1 MNNKTSITKKVLT
14 DDVLKV
20 FKETNNT
27 TRENYLKYG
36 KYSRA
41 PIKRIYGTW
50 NNLLTELGYKINMHK
65 GIITREDI
73 IKDMQRLIDENDF
86 VNSRIQ
92 RKYGAYSQKTIDN
105 IFGSYTELAKIMG
118 LKVDGRQISDQEIK
132 DDLINL
138 YEIHGY
144 MSQQLIKEYGIV
156 SNITVINRFKSLQTI
171 CDILD
176 IPLYTNSPMSKFSSF
191 VIGVV
196 SSELNEEPKYE
207 YTFPWLINPK
217 TGFNLRIDAYYPGSN
232 LALEADGKQHFS
244 DGKSFYNNTPED
256 IKTYQERDRAKD
268 DLLKKHDINI
278 LRISYKDKLD
288 DIKRK
293 VKPFIK

>member
-1 MNNKTSITKKVLT
+1 MNTKTSISKKDLTK
-14 DDVLKV
+14 DILKV

-65 GIITREDI
+65 GTITREDVI
-73 IKDMQRLIDENDF
+73 EDMQKLIKEYDF

-118 LKVDGRQISDQEIK
+118 LKVDGRQVSDQEIK

-138 YEIHGY
+138 YQIHGY

-156 SNITVINRFKSLQTI
+156 SNVTVINRFKSLQII
-171 CDILD
+171 CDTLD
-176 IPLYTNSPMSKFSSF
+176 IPLYTNSPMSKFSCF
-191 VIGVV
+191 VIGVI

-217 TGFNLRIDAYYPGSN
+217 TGFNLRIDAYYPGHN
-232 LALEADGKQHFS
+232 LVLEADGKQHFS
-244 DGKSFYNNTPED
+244 DGKSFYTTTPEEL
-256 IKTYQERDRAKD
+256 KVYQERDKLKD
-268 DLLKKHDINI
+268 KLLKQHNI
-278 LRISYKDKLD
+278 QVLRISYKDKLD